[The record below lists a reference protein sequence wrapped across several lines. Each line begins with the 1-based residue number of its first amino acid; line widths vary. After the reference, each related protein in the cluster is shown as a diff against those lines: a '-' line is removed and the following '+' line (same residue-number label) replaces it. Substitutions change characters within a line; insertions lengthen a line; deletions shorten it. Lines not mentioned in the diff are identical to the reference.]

1 MIARDKRA
9 ELSNMLLVQIEQMK
23 MTLAQIMGIKDAR
36 TVVLG
41 NHSKA
46 EENAFVIGNHLYG
59 KRGMVI
65 IDTEWL
71 DAWGRAP

>member
-1 MIARDKRA
+1 
-9 ELSNMLLVQIEQMK
+9 MLLVQIEQMK
-23 MTLAQIMGIKDAR
+23 MSVAQSVGLDDVR
-36 TVVLG
+36 TVALG
-41 NHSKA
+41 NHSRA

-59 KRGMVI
+59 KPGMVV